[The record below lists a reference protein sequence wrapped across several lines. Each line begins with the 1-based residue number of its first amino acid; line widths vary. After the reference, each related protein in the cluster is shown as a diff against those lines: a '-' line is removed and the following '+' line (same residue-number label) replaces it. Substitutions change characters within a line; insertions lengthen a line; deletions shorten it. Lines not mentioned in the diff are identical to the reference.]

1 MSTDW
6 MYKVIATDRVPEW
19 IIRAGIRKMLAQKL
33 RTESRPTTEL
43 QKKAVMDFV
52 KELKRSP
59 IAIHTDSANRQHYE
73 VPASFFQLVL
83 GPRLKYSSA
92 LWLEDTKNLAQA
104 EINMLEKYC
113 QRADLRDGQ
122 TIMDLGCGWGSLSLF
137 LAEKFKNSN
146 IVALSNSATQK
157 EFIDSEV
164 KRRGLNNVTVV
175 TANIASFD
183 TELEF
188 DRILS
193 VEMFEHLKNYQAMLA
208 KVSRWLRPD
217 GKLFIHI
224 FTHKHFAYH
233 YEDKDGTDWLTRNFF
248 EGGTMPSED
257 LLLYFQDDVRIVE
270 QWSVP
275 GTHYQKT
282 AEAWLKTMKGKRKEV
297 MEIMSQTYGAD
308 NAQQWW
314 AFWKLFFLACA
325 ELWGYKNGT
334 EWTVSHYLF
343 ERQRKELSAEGDTSR
358 YRLLEKRQG

>member
-6 MYKVIATDRVPEW
+6 MYKAIATDLVPEW
-19 IIRAGIRKMLAQKL
+19 IIRAGIRNMLGQKI
-33 RTESRPTTEL
+33 RTETKPNTEL
-43 QKKAVMDFV
+43 QKKAILDFV
-52 KELKRSP
+52 NELKSSP
-59 IAIHTDSANRQHYE
+59 IAIHTDAANRQHYE
-73 VPASFFQLVL
+73 VPARFFELVL

-92 LWLEDTKNLAQA
+92 LWLQDTEDLAQA
-104 EINMLEKYC
+104 EINMLETYC
-113 QRADLRDGQ
+113 RRADLKDGQ
-122 TIMDLGCGWGSLSLF
+122 TVMDLGCGWGSLSLY
-137 LAEKFKNSN
+137 LAEKFPSSN
-146 IVALSNSATQK
+146 IVAISNSSTQK
-157 EFIDSEV
+157 QFIDSQLQ
-164 KRRGLNNVTVV
+164 KRGLKNVTVV
-175 TANIASFD
+175 TANIANYD

-188 DRILS
+188 DRIVS
-193 VEMFEHLKNYQAMLA
+193 VEMFEHLKNYRAMFA

-257 LLLYFQDDVRIVE
+257 LFLYFQEDVRILE

-275 GTHYQKT
+275 GIHYQKT

-297 MEIMSQTYGAD
+297 MEIMAQTYGEKDAL
-308 NAQQWW
+308 QWW
-314 AFWKLFFLACA
+314 SFWKLFFLACA

-343 ERQRKELSAEGDTSR
+343 ERQRKDQPIERDASR
-358 YRLLEKRQG
+358 YRLLEQRKG